1 MRKDATWII
10 VGAAAICLLSVI
22 AVADGLFD
30 FARGKPAAT
39 QPQAAKPTTANV
51 AKPPPAT
58 APVAPPAQAAAG
70 PSIVVAYARYGS
82 GDRWA
87 DVTEPC
93 KRLVSEHGLK
103 FPRDMHRILRT
114 DPVPGFMKYLEL
126 SLVINGVEVWL
137 TVGDNLQLD
146 PLNIS
151 TEPPPEPK

>member
-1 MRKDATWII
+1 MRKNATWII

-22 AVADGLFD
+22 AVADELFD
-30 FARGKPAAT
+30 FGKGKPAAT
-39 QPQAAKPTTANV
+39 QPQAAKPATANV
-51 AKPPPAT
+51 GKPPPAT
-58 APVAPPAQAAAG
+58 APVTPAAAG

-93 KRLVSEHGLK
+93 KRLVNEHGLK